1 MSHNYMSNE
10 ALGVLSDALAL
21 NVNIEELSLT
31 HNDLSLPNGV
41 KLIRALKNM
50 TLLKKVSLNSC
61 NMDMDLLQEL
71 NNSLIDQDCLTDL
84 NLYSNEINSEG
95 ARIIAG
101 MLKNKVNLKALGLSN
116 NYIGHGGAR
125 EIASTCQDALFGLQR
140 LSLESNLI
148 GNLGLTGLSKAL
160 IDNESLEELYLYN
173 NDIEDESMS
182 ALIEML

>member
-1 MSHNYMSNE
+1 MPMTKLHLLKNKLTDLQVEPLAAGLKKSRDLRSVYMSHNFMSNE
-10 ALGVLSDALAL
+10 ALGILSDALAL
-21 NVNIEELSLT
+21 NVGIEELSLT

-50 TLLKKVSLNSC
+50 PNLKKISLNSC

-71 NNSLIDQDCLTDL
+71 SDSLSQQDVLTDL

-95 ARIIAG
+95 AKIIAG

-125 EIASTCQDALFGLQR
+125 ELASTC
-140 LSLESNLI
+140 
-148 GNLGLTGLSKAL
+148 
-160 IDNESLEELYLYN
+160 
-173 NDIEDESMS
+173 
-182 ALIEML
+182 